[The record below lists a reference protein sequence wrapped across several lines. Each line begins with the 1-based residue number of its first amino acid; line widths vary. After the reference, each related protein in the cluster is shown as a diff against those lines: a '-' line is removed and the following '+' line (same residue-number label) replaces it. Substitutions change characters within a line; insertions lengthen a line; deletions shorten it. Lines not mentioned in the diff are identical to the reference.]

1 MKLDYAL
8 LALLMGAV
16 YGLIKLFLPDFPLS
30 QDVFFVLII
39 YVLVKLG
46 VEIIG
51 QPIRR
56 GLHKLFPRAFSLTP
70 RK

>member
-8 LALLMGAV
+8 LALIMGAV

-30 QDVFFVLII
+30 QDMFFVLIV

-46 VEIIG
+46 VEIVG
-51 QPIRR
+51 APLRR
-56 GLHKLFPRAFSLTP
+56 VLGLRPK
-70 RK
+70 